1 MESEDNT
8 AVQINVI
15 GLITSVEYQK
25 AKLCVERLHRH
36 LPYLFS
42 KPVIRGMLEFDWEEF
57 IMRQRREYGHELWAI
72 KEPVIITTDSGYI
85 RGCDKFLNEI
95 ATFCGIQLLVET
107 ADYYR
112 PMLLD
117 YVDTLTKTKRT
128 HVYMDFTI
136 GKHPAGTIIFQL
148 YSDLLPLTCENFKC
162 LCTGEKGGND
172 EGILLHYK
180 NTLIHRVVKMGWLQG
195 GDIENR
201 IGGGGAS
208 IYGRTF
214 PDESYCISHNRRG
227 VLSMANDGR
236 HTNGSQFIITLQPA
250 PWMDYYYVA
259 FGQVVEG
266 ENTLKLLESVN
277 TAYERPLADIE
288 ITGCGVFDVSEVEEE
303 TVIQPDRCI
312 EEVQD
317 KPETPEEALIR
328 REESTE
334 ETSIVMEDMKETA
347 EAGGAKSFK
356 VYATEIAVRRG

>member
-1 MESEDNT
+1 MDVLQGLHERHWFDISLILRMYSQELSVAMLHFDNNYIVPMYSQKLT
-8 AVQINVI
+8 VCTDWKNRYAYN
-15 GLITSVEYQK
+15 ITPN
-25 AKLCVERLHRH
+25 L
-36 LPYLFS
+36 
-42 KPVIRGMLEFDWEEF
+42 
-57 IMRQRREYGHELWAI
+57 RRESVSFYNPILWGDQDINA
-72 KEPVIITTDSGYI
+72 
-85 RGCDKFLNEI
+85 
-95 ATFCGIQLLVET
+95 
-107 ADYYR
+107 
-112 PMLLD
+112 
-117 YVDTLTKTKRT
+117 
-128 HVYMDFTI
+128 
-136 GKHPAGTIIFQL
+136 L
-148 YSDLLPLTCENFKC
+148 YSDLLPVTCENFKC

-208 IYGRTF
+208 IYGHTF

-236 HTNGSQFIITLQPA
+236 HSNGSQFIITLQPA
-250 PWMDYYYVA
+250 LWMDYYYVA

-266 ENTLKLLESVN
+266 ENTLKVLESVN